1 MPLKRQKNKVA
12 ELCVYVSEFT
22 LNQKIPVL
30 RNERGS
36 FHNFIFKQ
44 IYTKTKI
51 PVSKNERGSFRS
63 FIFKQIYTK
72 TEISVLRNERGSFRS
87 FIFKFFTSE
96 NDWSY

>member
-1 MPLKRQKNKVA
+1 MRKTKIHRRATHIVKRQKNKVA

-22 LNQKIPVL
+22 LNQ
-30 RNERGS
+30 
-36 FHNFIFKQ
+36 
-44 IYTKTKI
+44 KI

-72 TEISVLRNERGSFRS
+72 TEIPVSRNERGSFRS